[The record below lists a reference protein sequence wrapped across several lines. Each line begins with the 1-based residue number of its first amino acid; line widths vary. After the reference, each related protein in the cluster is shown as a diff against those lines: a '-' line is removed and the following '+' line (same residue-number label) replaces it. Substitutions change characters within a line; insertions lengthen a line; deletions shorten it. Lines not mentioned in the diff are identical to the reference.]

1 MRSGAGPE
9 WWTAVPPLRVSHL
22 VGVDPELLRLALDPL
37 PPSAPAV
44 VAYRPARGLPLA
56 GLVTVLLDELEDAA
70 RALFPRWLPGAARLD
85 DRGRLGAPAARELA
99 TRVAARSDHFGPFLA
114 DLAERALG
122 SRRAGA
128 HPRDRR
134 EQPGG
139 SRPQVPGED
148 RREQP
153 GGSGPQ
159 VPGEDRRRTR
169 PSRFPAE
176 VRAAGLT
183 RVLADAYD
191 RQSCVLVAESPE
203 GAGPEDERA
212 LVAAAEWLVQH
223 GRCAVWLV
231 GPLPHGA
238 DRVRPVSLRLP
249 TQLAELAGGV
259 GRVSDSPVGPGGAG
273 LAYPPLAGTPRP
285 DSAAEQALERALA
298 PHDWARDRRWNHTYE
313 WHPLGRPYRLD
324 LLWTVEGLAVE
335 VDGPEH
341 RGAMMFADDRRRDVQ
356 LQLLGLDVL
365 RFTNEQVLTDVQAV
379 VRSIRELLARRRAAG
394 AHP

>member
-22 VGVDPELLRLALDPL
+22 AGVDPELLRLALDPL

-85 DRGRLGAPAARELA
+85 GSGRLGATAARELA

-128 HPRDRR
+128 DPRDRR
-134 EQPGG
+134 A
-139 SRPQVPGED
+139 
-148 RREQP
+148 QP

-159 VPGEDRRRTR
+159 GPGEDRRRAR

-191 RQSCVLVAESPE
+191 RESCVLVAESPQR
-203 GAGPEDERA
+203 AGPEDERA

-231 GPLPHGA
+231 GPLPHGG
-238 DRVRPVSLRLP
+238 DRVRPVPLRLP
-249 TQLAELAGGV
+249 IHLAELNGGV
-259 GRVSDSPVGPGGAG
+259 GRVSDSPAGPGVVG

-298 PHDWARDRRWNHTYE
+298 PHDWARGRRWNHTYE

-379 VRSIRELLARRRAAG
+379 IRSIRDLLARRRAAG

>member
-22 VGVDPELLRLALDPL
+22 AGVDSELLRLALDPL

-44 VAYRPARGLPLA
+44 VAYRPTRGLSLA
-56 GLVTVLLDELEDAA
+56 SLVTVLLDELEDAA

-85 DRGRLGAPAARELA
+85 GRGRLGATAARELA
-99 TRVAARSDHFGPFLA
+99 IRVAARSEHFGPFLA

-122 SRRAGA
+122 
-128 HPRDRR
+128 
-134 EQPGG
+134 
-139 SRPQVPGED
+139 
-148 RREQP
+148 QP

-159 VPGEDRRRTR
+159 GPGEDRRRAR

-191 RQSCVLVAESPE
+191 RESCVLVAESPQ

-238 DRVRPVSLRLP
+238 DRVRPVPLRLP
-249 TQLAELAGGV
+249 IHLAELTGGI
-259 GRVSDSPVGPGGAG
+259 GRVSDSPAGPGVVG
-273 LAYPPLAGTPRP
+273 LSYPPLAGAPRP

-298 PHDWARDRRWNHTYE
+298 PHDWARGRRWNHTYE

-341 RGAMMFADDRRRDVQ
+341 RGAIMFADDRRRDVQ
-356 LQLLGLDVL
+356 LQLRGLDVL

-379 VRSIRELLARRRAAG
+379 IRCIRDLLARRRAAG